1 MKDLTRRNFVKNASL
16 GAAAVGLT
24 GLASADAAAQ
34 SPGRNPREVY
44 IASLTMHNMHRND
57 MQGVIQAAIKQME
70 IALPLSPDVY
80 CLPEVF
86 HAAGVAGGRPP
97 LEESSEDGS
106 GNIIG
111 PFQAFAKKNKCYVI
125 CPVYT
130 RQNDKYY
137 NAAVVIDRLGNSIG
151 EYRKVRLT
159 EGELRKG
166 LTPGPL
172 DVPVFKT
179 DFGVIGIQI
188 CFDIEWPEGWNQLSK
203 KGAEVVF
210 FPSAF
215 SGGTRV
221 TAKAIDNRYCVVS
234 SIRTGPSKI
243 SDVTGDL
250 VISGGHPSTEWGVLG
265 HINLEREILH
275 THSAGTV
282 AVHFPDIRKKYGRKI
297 GLHTMGE
304 EHYTIIES
312 FSADIKI
319 ADVMEEFGLRSYRRH
334 LQIPDELKMKLGFA
348 NYE

>member
-1 MKDLTRRNFVKNASL
+1 MKNLNRRNFVKNASL
-16 GAAAVGLT
+16 GAATIGLT
-24 GLASADAAAQ
+24 GFTSANSASQD
-34 SPGRNPREVY
+34 PRRNPREVY
-44 IASLTMHNMHRND
+44 IASLTMHNMQRD
-57 MQGVIQAAIKQME
+57 DIGGVVQAALTQME
-70 IALPLSPDVY
+70 IALPMSPDVY

-97 LEESSEDGS
+97 LKDSSEDGS

-111 PFQAFAKKNKCYVI
+111 PFQAFAKKNKCYII
-125 CPVYT
+125 CPIYT
-130 RQNDKYY
+130 KENNKYY
-137 NAAVVIDRLGNSIG
+137 NAAVIIDRLGNRIG
-151 EYRKVRLT
+151 EYRKIRLT

-188 CFDIEWPEGWNQLSK
+188 CFDIEWPEGWNQLRK
-203 KGAEVVF
+203 KGAEIVF

-215 SGGTRV
+215 SGGTRI

-250 VISGGHPSTEWGVLG
+250 VISGGHGSTEWGVLG

-282 AVHFPDIRKKYGRKI
+282 SVRFPDIRKKYGRNI
-297 GLHTMGE
+297 GLHTLGE

-312 FSADIKI
+312 FSADVKV
-319 ADVMEEFGLRSYRRH
+319 ADVMQEFGLRSYSMH
-334 LQIPDELKMKLGFA
+334 LQIPDDLKKKLGFE